1 MELPFFVPS
10 CSAEF
15 PNDNPAL
22 HEGASWLCLRVC
34 GAPRPVTRAR
44 PVNVRSDIPRAE
56 AVDAKPAVTA
66 TSNEEAASAPI
77 DGGDMTNA
85 SDEAAFRPQAE
96 DAAPSAGWDDEP
108 SALAEESTATAGLDE
123 DSRAALGDEAVIS
136 AGLDD
141 DARGV
146 LVLEAPAV
154 TAGWDEHAPAALPA
168 KAPSLEALTLSLP
181 PEVSSLSGGAT
192 TSREPLELD
201 SMDFVVTLASDDAVF
216 EFDGDDATGAVFH
229 VPRVAA
235 KSPSVDVARAT
246 DVRAAED
253 SFAAYV
259 AALVDVARAAGHA
272 RAASALP
279 PLLEGDELDAAA
291 LAEDT
296 RARLVAAG
304 VLRASEGSVRLGD
317 AFASTASAW
326 RAVLRGATQDLSI
339 CGDSTLDGWS
349 ADLLKAFGVGQGTA
363 TDVRRELRRRG
374 VAAFG
379 MLLAA

>member
-1 MELPFFVPS
+1 MELPSFVPS

-22 HEGASWLCLRVC
+22 HEGASWLCLQVC

-44 PVNVRSDIPRAE
+44 TVNVRSDIPRAE
-56 AVDAKPAVTA
+56 AI
-66 TSNEEAASAPI
+66 E
-77 DGGDMTNA
+77 
-85 SDEAAFRPQAE
+85 R
-96 DAAPSAGWDDEP
+96 
-108 SALAEESTATAGLDE
+108 
-123 DSRAALGDEAVIS
+123 
-136 AGLDD
+136 
-141 DARGV
+141 
-146 LVLEAPAV
+146 
-154 TAGWDEHAPAALPA
+154 APAAPPA

-181 PEVSSLSGGAT
+181 PEESSLSASAT
-192 TSREPLELD
+192 TSQEPLELD
-201 SMDFVVTLASDDAVF
+201 SMDFVTTLASDDPVF
-216 EFDGDDATGAVFH
+216 EFDGDDATGAVFQ
-229 VPRVAA
+229 VPCVTV
-235 KSPSVDVARAT
+235 KSPSADVARAT

-253 SFAAYV
+253 PFAAYV

-279 PLLEGDELDAAA
+279 QLLEGDELDAAA

-296 RARLVAAG
+296 RARLVAGG
-304 VLRASEGSVRLGD
+304 VLRAAEGSVRLGD

-326 RAVLRGATQDLSI
+326 RSVLRGATQDLSI

-349 ADLLKAFGVGQGTA
+349 VDLLKAFGIGQGTT